1 MPGPARRRSPD
12 RDAALAQYRGRADRY
27 DTELALFEPIRRDA
41 VSALQLARGDTVLD
55 VGCGT
60 GLSFPLLRQQ
70 VGKAGRVIGIEQ
82 SPEMMGKAHAR
93 VQENHWDN
101 VDLVCAPAASAQVE
115 GKADAALLHFTHD
128 IMREPAAIANVLSH
142 LRPGARVVASGLK
155 WAPAWFWP
163 TNAFV
168 MLAAL
173 YSVTS
178 FDGLGKPW
186 DRFARQLRDV
196 HVETALMGGI
206 YIATGVY
213 DPALHPVPTAA
224 PSA

>member
-1 MPGPARRRSPD
+1 MPRPARRRSPD

-41 VSALQLARGDTVLD
+41 VTALQLTRGATVLD

-60 GLSFPLLRQQ
+60 GLSFPLLQRQ

-82 SPEMMGKAHAR
+82 SPEMMEKAQAR
-93 VQENHWDN
+93 VQENHWEN
-101 VDLVCAPAASAQVE
+101 VDLVCAPAATAQVS
-115 GKADAALLHFTHD
+115 GTADAALLHFTHD
-128 IMREPAAIANVLSH
+128 IMREQAAIANVLSH

-168 MLAAL
+168 MLAAI

-178 FDGLGKPW
+178 FDGLGEPW
-186 DRFARQLRDV
+186 DRLARQLRDV
-196 HVETALMGGI
+196 HVDTAFMGGI
-206 YIATGVY
+206 YIASGIY
-213 DPALHPVPTAA
+213 DPGHRPEAGQPE
-224 PSA
+224 